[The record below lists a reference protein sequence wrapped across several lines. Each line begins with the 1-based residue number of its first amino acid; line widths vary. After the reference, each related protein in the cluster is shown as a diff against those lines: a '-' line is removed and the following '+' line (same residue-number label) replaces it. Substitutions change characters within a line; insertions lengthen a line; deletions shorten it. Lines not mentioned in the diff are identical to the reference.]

1 MKKVIL
7 TVATVLIA
15 GLSNAQWTSKT
26 VNNGFDDVYKICYTA
41 YNNNAILKLE
51 RLESG
56 HVLFYIQGGY
66 YCDENPTVDL
76 SFLVENKWVK
86 YTIKGTTG
94 SKKDAVYFDE
104 DLEIAEFSESFLWCS
119 SLKVR
124 INETYCDT
132 EIYQFNMSGSTNAFN
147 FIKK

>member
-15 GLSNAQWTSKT
+15 GLSNAQWKTRT
-26 VNNGFDDVYKICYTA
+26 VNNGFDDVYKICHTA
-41 YNNNAILKLE
+41 YDNNAILKLE
-51 RLESG
+51 HLKNG

-66 YCDENPTVDL
+66 YCDEDPIVDL
-76 SFLVENKWVK
+76 SFLVKNEWVK
-86 YTIKGTTG
+86 YTIIGTRG
-94 SKKDAVYFDE
+94 SQNDAVYFED
-104 DLEIAEFSESFLWCS
+104 DLEIAEFSESFLQCS
-119 SLKVR
+119 SLKIR